1 MKEVRLLSERGETI
15 VKNDEFEVLYK
26 KYSAELYIYA
36 LSLCKDH
43 HLSQDLVSETFFKAL
58 LSIEYSL
65 GYIKYWLFRVCKN
78 LYLDHL
84 RKNKCLQDIEINTN
98 KLLVE
103 DNTLDRIILNEQRRR
118 VYYEVL
124 KLQTSY
130 KEIITLYYYCNFTLQ
145 EISQIVGISQGAA
158 RTLLF
163 RARKKLKEVL
173 EEELK

>member
-1 MKEVRLLSERGETI
+1 VKVVRLLSERGEI
-15 VKNDEFEVLYK
+15 VVKNDEFEILYK
-26 KYSAELYIYA
+26 KYSTELYIYA

-58 LSIEYSL
+58 LSIEYSQV
-65 GYIKYWLFRVCKN
+65 YIKYWLFRVCKN
-78 LYLDHL
+78 LYLDYF
-84 RKNKCLQDIEINTN
+84 RKSKCLQDIEINLN

-103 DNTLDRIILNEQRRR
+103 DNTLDKIILNEDRRR

-124 KLQTSY
+124 KLQESY

-145 EISQIVGISQGAA
+145 EISTIVGISQGAA